1 MAAQAR
7 PQEIHV
13 AYILCTV
20 HAARQVSIPATPTP
34 KARQRSLITKLKSDS
49 TQASPQA
56 RQLASNFQLP
66 GVCKWYRITA
76 QLHSPIVSATLVT
89 YKIRCSSLLR
99 SCVHLQCAMS
109 KSTLAGRQSTM
120 SALDSQVICKCMIRG
135 SHKLHNAQARAT
147 HTHTRTQMG
156 RGIPATPTA
165 PSLILE
171 IISLL

>member
-135 SHKLHNAQARAT
+135 SHKLHNTQARAT
-147 HTHTRTQMG
+147 HTHKWGVAFPPM
-156 RGIPATPTA
+156 PAA